1 MEILWIIL
9 GIIVFILVM
18 GLLVMVHEA
27 GHFWLQK
34 RLVFYV
40 MNFQLEWDHLF
51 IKRKKVRHF
60 IL

>member
-27 GHFWLQK
+27 GHFLVAKKAGILCHEFSIGMGPLIYQK
-34 RLVFYV
+34 K
-40 MNFQLEWDHLF
+40 
-51 IKRKKVRHF
+51 KR
-60 IL
+60 